1 MSLVSKSEIINEI
14 STELS
19 LPDFKVANTVDLQ
32 QDGNTVPFISR
43 YRKERTGNLTEIDVR
58 DIQHWWTQLNS
69 LYEYKASVIATITEQ
84 GKMTDELR
92 TAILKAKTLSQVEDL
107 YAPFKKKRKTKA
119 DIAIEQGLQPLA
131 DKILSLEDGD
141 PDAIAKQFINAE
153 VKDSFEALKGAVEI
167 IAEKIGHDIETKDKV
182 KEEFAS
188 SKIEVSI
195 ADETLKDDEKAAV
208 FKDYFAYNEPISK
221 LASHRL
227 LAINRGEKEGV
238 LKLKI
243 DIEEKERVID
253 DIKLN
258 HRPKTANNSFELYY
272 NRGFDLAY
280 SKFLAPSTK
289 AEIWREKK
297 EAAFKDAINVFTKNL
312 ESLLLTPP
320 VSGYT
325 IFGIDPGFRTG
336 CKIAIISPFGKVL
349 HTGVLYFT
357 TDGKEEEAVMQFEML
372 LEEYKV
378 TLISIGDGTASRETE
393 ELVANSEVRQKLNIP
408 YMIVTEAGAS
418 IYSASEVASI
428 EFPELDVSLRGTIS
442 IARRVQDPLAEYVKI
457 DPWSIGVGQY
467 QHDVPQTEL
476 KQALTEVVESVV
488 NRVGVEV
495 NNASSQLLSYVAG
508 ITPSQAKSIYSHIE
522 SNGPL
527 KSREDILS
535 IKGIGDKTYQQA
547 AGFLRISNSIN
558 PFDATGIHP
567 ESYAIAE
574 EILKKVGFP
583 LADLVQPK
591 RRNDLKIKLESIDLE
606 KLRKSLPGDVG
617 EFTFAD
623 IIDGLKAPFRDPRES
638 LEKPLLRNKALNLES
653 LQLDQIIEGV
663 VKNVTNF
670 GAFVDI
676 GLKESGLVHISELSN
691 TFVKDPFEVVKPGD
705 RVKVKIISLDNS
717 RGRIGLSMKQVDSNK
732 PSPQKS
738 QKSTQKTYTQPR
750 QQAKKSQPESFKK
763 LAESGNKKFSLNDL
777 QKKFR

>member
-1 MSLVSKSEIINEI
+1 MSLVTKSDIIVEI
-14 STELS
+14 SNELS
-19 LPDFKVANTVDLQ
+19 IPESKVANTVDLLV
-32 QDGNTVPFISR
+32 DGNTVPFISR

-58 DIQHWWTQLNS
+58 DINHYWQQLNS
-69 LYEYKASVIATITEQ
+69 LYEYKASIIATITEQ
-84 GKMTDELR
+84 GKMTEELQQ
-92 TAILKAKTLSQVEDL
+92 AIMKAKTLSAVDDL

-119 DIAIEQGLQPLA
+119 DIAIEQGLEPLA
-131 DKILSLEDGD
+131 LKILNLEEGD
-141 PDAIAKQFINAE
+141 PDLIAKEFLNE
-153 VKDSFEALKGAVEI
+153 NVKDSFDALKGAVEI
-167 IAEKIGHDIETKDKV
+167 IAERIGHDIETKSFI
-182 KEEFAS
+182 KEEYTS
-188 SKIEVSI
+188 SAIEVTV
-195 ADETLKDDEKAAV
+195 ADDNLKDDEKASV
-208 FKDYFAYNEPISK
+208 FKDYFQYNEPITQ

-243 DIEEKERVID
+243 DIEDKDRVITE
-253 DIKLN
+253 IKDKFK
-258 HRPKTANNSFELYY
+258 PKNASNAFELYY

-336 CKIAIISPFGKVL
+336 CKTAIISPFGKVL

-357 TDGKEEEAVMQFEML
+357 TPGKETEAVMQFEML

-393 ELVANSEVRQKLNIP
+393 ELVANSEVRQRMNIP
-408 YMIVTEAGAS
+408 YLIVTEAGAS
-418 IYSASEVASI
+418 IYSASELASI

-476 KQALTEVVESVV
+476 KQALSEVVESVV

-495 NNASSQLLSYVAG
+495 NNASPQLLSYVAG
-508 ITPSQAKSIYSHIE
+508 ISPSQAKSIHKHVID
-522 SNGPL
+522 NGPL
-527 KSREDILS
+527 TAREQILA
-535 IKGIGDKTYQQA
+535 IKGIGDKTYEQA

-558 PFDATGIHP
+558 PLDATGIHP
-567 ESYAIAE
+567 ESYKIAE
-574 EILKKVGFP
+574 EILKKVDFP
-583 LADLVQPK
+583 LADLANSK
-591 RRNDLKIKLESIDLE
+591 RRNDLKVKLESIDLE
-606 KLRKSLPGDVG
+606 KLRKSLSDDIG

-623 IIDGLKAPFRDPRES
+623 IIDGLKAPFRDPREN
-638 LEKPLLRNKALNLES
+638 LEKPMMRNKATNIDT
-653 LQLDQIIEGV
+653 LQVDQIIEGV

-676 GLKESGLVHISELSN
+676 GLKESGLVHISELAN
-691 TFVKDPFEVVKPGD
+691 TFVSDPFEIVKPGD
-705 RVKVKIISLDNS
+705 RVKVKIISLDTA
-717 RGRIGLSMKQVDSNK
+717 RGRIGLSMKQVDNPQSNQKARSQERK
-732 PSPQKS
+732 PRGQTKR
-738 QKSTQKTYTQPR
+738 KE
-750 QQAKKSQPESFKK
+750 PESFEK
-763 LAESGNKKFSLNDL
+763 LAKNGKQKFSLNDL

>member
-1 MSLVSKSEIINEI
+1 MSLVTKSDILLEI
-14 STELS
+14 STELKV
-19 LPDFKVANTVDLQ
+19 PEHKVANTVELLEE
-32 QDGNTVPFISR
+32 GNTVPFISR

-58 DIQHWWTQLNS
+58 DINHLWQQLNS
-69 LYEYKASVIATITEQ
+69 LYEYKATIIATISEQ
-84 GKMTDELR
+84 GKMTEELQQ
-92 TAILKAKTLSQVEDL
+92 AIMKAKTLSAVDDL

-119 DIAIEQGLQPLA
+119 DIAIEQGLEPLA
-131 DKILSLEDGD
+131 MKILNCEDAD
-141 PDAIAKQFINAE
+141 PEQVAQEFLNE
-153 VKDSFEALKGAVEI
+153 NVKDSFDAFKGAVEI
-167 IAEKIGHDIETKDKV
+167 IAEKIGHDIETKSFV
-182 KEEFAS
+182 KEEYTS
-188 SKIEVSI
+188 SAIEVTV
-195 ADETLKDDEKAAV
+195 ADEDLKADEKAVV
-208 FKDYFAYNEPISK
+208 FKDYFKYNEPISQ

-243 DIEEKERVID
+243 DIENKEKVITE
-253 DIKLN
+253 IKDKFKPQN
-258 HRPKTANNSFELYY
+258 ASPAFELYY
-272 NRGFDLAY
+272 KRGFDLAY

-349 HTGVLYFT
+349 YTGVLYFT
-357 TDGKEEEAVMQFEML
+357 TPGKETEAVMQFEML

-393 ELVANSEVRQKLNIP
+393 ELVANSEIRQNLDIP

-418 IYSASEVASI
+418 IYSASEVASY

-476 KQALTEVVESVV
+476 KQALSEVVESVV

-495 NNASSQLLSYVAG
+495 NNASPQLLSYVAG
-508 ITPSQAKSIYSHIE
+508 ITPSQAKNIHNHVIE
-522 SNGPL
+522 NGPL
-527 KSREDILS
+527 TAREQILA
-535 IKGIGDKTYQQA
+535 IKGIGGKTYEQA

-558 PFDATGIHP
+558 PLDATGIHP

-574 EILKKVGFP
+574 EILKSVDFP
-583 LADLVQPK
+583 LADLANAK

-606 KLRKSLPGDVG
+606 KLRKSLTGDIG

-623 IIDGLKAPFRDPRES
+623 IIDGLKAPFRDPREN
-638 LEKPLLRNKALNLES
+638 LEKPMMRNKAMKIDT
-653 LQLDQIIEGV
+653 LQVDQILEGV

-676 GLKESGLVHISELSN
+676 GLKESGLVHISELAN
-691 TFVKDPFEVVKPGD
+691 IFVSDPFEIVKPGD
-705 RVKVKIISLDNS
+705 RVKVKIITLDTA
-717 RGRIGLSMKQVDSNK
+717 RGRIGLSMKQVDHPQSN
-732 PSPQKS
+732 QKARS
-738 QKSTQKTYTQPR
+738 QGRKDR
-750 QQAKKSQPESFKK
+750 QQRRPAKRKEPESFEK
-763 LAESGNKKFSLNDL
+763 LAKSGKQKFSLNDL

>member
-1 MSLVSKSEIINEI
+1 MSIVSKSEIISEI

-19 LPDFKVANTVDLQ
+19 LPDFKVSNSVDLLE
-32 QDGNTVPFISR
+32 DGNTVPFISR
-43 YRKERTGNLTEIDVR
+43 FRKERTGNLTEIDVR

-69 LYEYKASVIATITEQ
+69 LYDYKATVIATITEQ

-92 TAILKAKTLSQVEDL
+92 AAILKAKTLSQVEDL
-107 YAPFKKKRKTKA
+107 YSPFKKKRKTKA

-131 DKILSLEDGD
+131 DKILSLEEGD
-141 PDAIAKQFINAE
+141 PDAIAKQFINEE

-167 IAEKIGHDIETKDKV
+167 IAEKIGHDIETKDQV

-188 SKIEVSI
+188 SSIEVSI

-253 DIKLN
+253 DIKVK

-357 TDGKEEEAVMQFEML
+357 TDGKEDEAVMQFEML

-522 SNGPL
+522 TNGPL
-527 KSREDILS
+527 KTREDILS

-574 EILKKVGFP
+574 EILKKVEFP

>member
-1 MSLVSKSEIINEI
+1 MALVTKSEIITEI

-19 LPDFKVANTVDLQ
+19 LPDFKVSNTVDLLE
-32 QDGNTVPFISR
+32 DGNTVPFISR

-58 DIQHWWTQLNS
+58 DIQHWWQQLNS

-84 GKMTDELR
+84 GKMTEELHH
-92 TAILKAKTLSQVEDL
+92 AILKAKTLSQVEDL

-119 DIAIEQGLQPLA
+119 DIALEQGLGPLA
-131 DKILSLEDGD
+131 EKILNLESGN
-141 PDAIAKQFINAE
+141 PEEIAKEFITEN
-153 VKDSFEALKGAVEI
+153 VKDSFDAFKGAVEI
-167 IAEKIGHDIETKDKV
+167 IAEKIGHDIETKNLV
-182 KEEFAS
+182 KEEFATS
-188 SKIEVSI
+188 GIEVVL
-195 ADETLKDDEKAAV
+195 ADDTLKDDDKAAV
-208 FKDYFAYNEPISK
+208 FKDYFQYNEPLSK

-253 DIKLN
+253 DIKTK
-258 HRPKTANNSFELYY
+258 HKPKEANDALELYY

-336 CKIAIISPFGKVL
+336 CKTAIISPFGKVL
-349 HTGVLYFT
+349 YTGVLYFT
-357 TDGKEEEAVMQFEML
+357 TEGKEERAVQEFEML

-393 ELVANSEVRQKLNIP
+393 ELVANSEVRQQHNIP

-418 IYSASEVASI
+418 IYSASELASI
-428 EFPELDVSLRGTIS
+428 EFPDLDVSLRGTIS

-476 KQALTEVVESVV
+476 KEALSEVVESVV
-488 NRVGVEV
+488 NRVGVEI
-495 NNASSQLLSYVAG
+495 NNASSQLLSYVSG
-508 ITPSQAKSIYSHIE
+508 ITPSQAKSIYTHIE
-522 SNGPL
+522 NNGPL
-527 KSREDILS
+527 KAREEILS
-535 IKGIGDKTYQQA
+535 IKGIGEKTYEQA

-558 PFDATGIHP
+558 PLDATGIHP
-567 ESYAIAE
+567 ESYTIAE
-574 EILKKVGFP
+574 EVLKKVGFP
-583 LADLVQPK
+583 MADLAQPK
-591 RRNDLKIKLESIDLE
+591 RRNDLKIQLESMDLE
-606 KLRKSLPGDVG
+606 KLRKSLSKDIG
-617 EFTFAD
+617 EFSFAD

-638 LEKPLLRNKALNLES
+638 LEKPLLRNKAMNLES
-653 LQLDQIIEGV
+653 LQVDQIIEGV

-676 GLKESGLVHISELSN
+676 GLKESGLVHISELAN
-691 TFVKDPFEVVKPGD
+691 TFVKDPFEIVKPGD
-705 RVKVKIISLDNS
+705 RVKVKIISLDTA
-717 RGRIGLSMKQVDSNK
+717 RGRIGLSMKQVDSNR
-732 PSPQKS
+732 SPQKS
-738 QKSTQKTYTQPR
+738 TKRTSSQNRKNVT
-750 QQAKKSQPESFKK
+750 KKQPESFNQ
-763 LAESGNKKFSLNDL
+763 LAKSGKQKFSLNDL

>member
-1 MSLVSKSEIINEI
+1 MSLVSKSEIIAEI
-14 STELS
+14 SSELS
-19 LPDFKVANTVDLQ
+19 IPEFKVTNTIGLLEE
-32 QDGNTVPFISR
+32 GNTVPFISR
-43 YRKERTGNLTEIDVR
+43 YRKERTGNLTEIDIR
-58 DIQHWWTQLNS
+58 DIQHWWQQLNN
-69 LYEYKASVIATITEQ
+69 LYDYKASVISTITEQ
-84 GKMTDELR
+84 GKMTEELHE
-92 TAILKAKTLSQVEDL
+92 AIMKTKTLSGVDDL

-119 DIAIEQGLQPLA
+119 DIAIEQGLEPLA
-131 DKILSLEDGD
+131 LKILNLEDLD
-141 PDAIAKQFINAE
+141 PESTAKEFFNDQ
-153 VKDSFEALKGAVEI
+153 VKDTFDAFKGAVEI

-182 KEEFAS
+182 KEEYISANV
-188 SKIEVSI
+188 EVTVS
-195 ADETLKDDEKAAV
+195 DDTVKNDEKSVV
-208 FKDYFAYNEPISK
+208 FKDYFEYNEPISK

-227 LAINRGEKEGV
+227 LAINRGEKEGI

-243 DIEEKERVID
+243 DIEDKDKVIS
-253 DIKLN
+253 DIKDKFK
-258 HRPKTANNSFELYY
+258 PKKASNAFETYY

-280 SKFLAPSTK
+280 SKFLAPATK
-289 AEIWREKK
+289 SEIWREKK

-320 VSGYT
+320 ISGYT

-357 TDGKEEEAVMQFEML
+357 TSGKEDEAVMQFEML

-393 ELVANSEVRQKLNIP
+393 ELVANSEVRQKMNIP

-418 IYSASEVASI
+418 IYSASELASI

-476 KQALTEVVESVV
+476 KQALSEVVESVV

-495 NNASSQLLSYVAG
+495 NNASPQLLSYVSG
-508 ITPSQAKSIYSHIE
+508 ISLSQAKAIHTHVIA
-522 SNGPL
+522 NGPL
-527 KSREDILS
+527 TAREQILS
-535 IKGIGDKTYQQA
+535 IKGIGEKTYEQA

-558 PFDATGIHP
+558 PLDATGIHP
-567 ESYAIAE
+567 ESYKLTE
-574 EILKKVGFP
+574 EILEKVGFP
-583 LADLVQPK
+583 LADLAQSK
-591 RRNDLKIKLESIDLE
+591 RRNDLKIKLELIDLE
-606 KLRKSLPGDVG
+606 KLRKSLSNDIG

-638 LEKPLLRNKALNLES
+638 LEKPLLRNKTTS
-653 LQLDQIIEGV
+653 MDTLQVDQIIEGV

-691 TFVKDPFEVVKPGD
+691 TFVSDPFEIVKPGD
-705 RVKVKIISLDNS
+705 RVKVKIISLDTT
-717 RGRIGLSMKQVDSNK
+717 RGRIGLSMKQVSA
-732 PSPQKS
+732 PFKS
-738 QKSTQKTYTQPR
+738 QKSTEQKNYSQPR
-750 QQAKKSQPESFKK
+750 KEIKRKEPESFKK
-763 LAESGNKKFSLNDL
+763 LTESGNQKFSLNDL
-777 QKKFR
+777 QKRFR

>member
-1 MSLVSKSEIINEI
+1 MSLVSKSDIIAEI
-14 STELS
+14 SSELS
-19 LPDFKVANTVDLQ
+19 LPEFKVTHTVELLEE
-32 QDGNTVPFISR
+32 GNTVPFISR

-58 DIQHWWTQLNS
+58 DILHWWQQLNS
-69 LYEYKASVIATITEQ
+69 LYEYKASVIAIITEQ
-84 GKMTDELR
+84 GKMTDELQQ
-92 TAILKAKTLSQVEDL
+92 AIMKSKTLSDVEDL

-119 DIAIEQGLQPLA
+119 DIAIEQGLEPLA
-131 DKILSLEDGD
+131 LKILNLEVGD
-141 PDAIAKQFINAE
+141 PDNIAKEFLNDQ
-153 VKDSFEALKGAVEI
+153 VKDTFEALKGAVEI
-167 IAEKIGHDIETKDKV
+167 IAERIGHDIETKELV
-182 KEEFAS
+182 KEEYTSAS
-188 SKIEVSI
+188 VDVVVSEDTI
-195 ADETLKDDEKAAV
+195 KDDEKSIV
-208 FKDYFAYNEPISK
+208 FKDYFQYNEPISK

-227 LAINRGEKEGV
+227 LAINRGEKEGI

-243 DIEEKERVID
+243 DIEDKDKVVTN
-253 DIKLN
+253 IKDKF
-258 HRPKTANNSFELYY
+258 RPKNASSAFETYY

-320 VSGYT
+320 ISGYT

-357 TDGKEEEAVMQFEML
+357 TPGKEDEAVMQFEML

-408 YMIVTEAGAS
+408 YLIVTEAGAS
-418 IYSASEVASI
+418 IYSASELASI

-476 KQALTEVVESVV
+476 KQALSEVVESVV

-495 NNASSQLLSYVAG
+495 NNASPQLLSYVSG
-508 ITPSQAKSIYSHIE
+508 ISLSQAKAIHSHVID
-522 SNGPL
+522 NGPL
-527 KSREDILS
+527 TSRDQILR
-535 IKGIGDKTYQQA
+535 IKGIGEKTYEQA

-558 PFDATGIHP
+558 PLDATGIHP
-567 ESYAIAE
+567 ESYKIAE

-583 LADLVQPK
+583 LADLIQPK
-591 RRNDLKIKLESIDLE
+591 RRNDLKMKLESIDLE
-606 KLRKSLPGDVG
+606 KLRKSLSSDIG

-623 IIDGLKAPFRDPRES
+623 IIDGLKAPFRDPREG
-638 LEKPLLRNKALNLES
+638 LEKPLLRNKAMS
-653 LQLDQIIEGV
+653 MDTLQIDQIIEGV
-663 VKNVTNF
+663 VKNVTKF

-691 TFVKDPFEVVKPGD
+691 TFVSDPFEIVKPGD
-705 RVKVKIISLDNS
+705 RVQVKIISLEIT
-717 RGRIGLSMKQVDSNK
+717 RGRIGLSMKQVTN
-732 PSPQKS
+732 PLKS
-738 QKSTQKTYTQPR
+738 QKSTNRPKTIR
-750 QQAKKSQPESFKK
+750 MKKEPESFKK
-763 LAESGNKKFSLNDL
+763 LAESGIQKFSLNDL